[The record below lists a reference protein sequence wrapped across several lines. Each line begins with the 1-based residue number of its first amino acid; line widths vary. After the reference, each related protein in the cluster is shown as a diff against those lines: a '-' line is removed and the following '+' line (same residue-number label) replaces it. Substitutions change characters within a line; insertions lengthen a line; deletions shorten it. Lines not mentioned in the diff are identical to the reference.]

1 MLKIIKKLNKSRL
14 YWTEV
19 KKNVRKIKIQKDK
32 VKVETIE
39 PNIYNID
46 IGNFNKDNFYM
57 SIKGNLSYIY
67 KHDESMPN
75 WKSYGIMTQNG
86 LIIRDDDSNKHILL
100 NISKKEK
107 KLCSIN
113 ILEGTFW
120 ILLHFD
126 RLKYTVDHI
135 FFSIVPFIFII
146 GINIY
151 LFYDIFIFCSKYFF
165 YFTNNIVM
173 SNIIEFSIYKIF

>member
-86 LIIRDDDSNKHILL
+86 LIIRDDDSNK
-100 NISKKEK
+100 
-107 KLCSIN
+107 
-113 ILEGTFW
+113 T
-120 ILLHFD
+120 
-126 RLKYTVDHI
+126 Y
-135 FFSIVPFIFII
+135 
-146 GINIY
+146 
-151 LFYDIFIFCSKYFF
+151 
-165 YFTNNIVM
+165 
-173 SNIIEFSIYKIF
+173 IIEYIKEGEEIMLD